1 MKEDGVLLFCV
12 AHQPKV
18 VSDKLEVLI
27 RWKAAWLTKPHML
40 MKPGFHT
47 ERGGGAGIPS
57 QPQFSLP
64 RNLEIEYG
72 YYLHVTERMCH
83 QNVRKFCPR
92 WGQKQSERY
101 INSRFSWGGEGR
113 GGSGGHAPQ
122 TPMHGFHTLLS
133 SCYHPVPP
141 LPTQNPV

>member
-1 MKEDGVLLFCV
+1 MEGSLVNKSSY
-12 AHQPKV
+12 AHETR
-18 VSDKLEVLI
+18 VSYRV
-27 RWKAAWLTKPHML
+27 
-40 MKPGFHT
+40 
-47 ERGGGAGIPS
+47 GGGAGIPS

-133 SCYHPVPP
+133 FCYHPVSPP
-141 LPTQNPV
+141 QLKILYETLEIHFQWLLSWLLHK